1 MIKKVLRKLDLF
13 ESALLGIILIAMVI
27 IATAQIVLRNFFDM
41 GLVWADPLLRVML
54 LWLGMLGAM
63 AASHDNKHISI
74 DLLSNYLPPK
84 GLVIARAV
92 TALFTALVCTVV
104 AWHSARFVIDE
115 FYYQTPANVS
125 HHLPAWPL
133 QLIIPFAFVLIA
145 LRYYFLMAQ
154 AIAEIWRSNFKV

>member
-1 MIKKVLRKLDLF
+1 MIKKVLRKLELF
-13 ESALLGIILIAMVI
+13 ESALLGVILIAMVV
-27 IATAQIVLRNFFDM
+27 IATLQIVLRNFFDT

-74 DLLSNYLPPK
+74 DLLSKFLPAK
-84 GLVIARAV
+84 GLVIVRAV
-92 TALFTALVCTVV
+92 TALFTALVCSVV

-115 FYYQTPANVS
+115 FHYQTPAGVS

-154 AIAEIWRSNFKV
+154 AIAETWHGDSKT